1 MRHRIQLCAPTLAAV
16 LGTALA
22 ATGCGSSGPDG
33 HASESK
39 NPFPSTSAT
48 SPDRLCT
55 TIITKWAREIYDSGD
70 DTYGD
75 YQSMG
80 LSNGQYMILR
90 DVLDAARTEREHRS
104 AAAGRKLIGKQARER
119 CAERYRDG
127 GPSGG
132 PWV

>member
-22 ATGCGSSGPDG
+22 ATGCGSSGTEG
-33 HASESK
+33 S
-39 NPFPSTSAT
+39 PSTSTPPSASAT
-48 SPDRLCT
+48 PPAKLCT

-80 LSNGQYMILR
+80 LSNGQYLILR
-90 DVLDAARTEREHRS
+90 DVLDAARAERKRQS
-104 AAAGRKLIGKQARER
+104 AAAGRKLLDREARER

>member
-1 MRHRIQLCAPTLAAV
+1 MRHRIQLCAPTLAVV

-22 ATGCGSSGPDG
+22 ATGCGSSGPDAADG
-33 HASESK
+33 K
-39 NPFPSTSAT
+39 NPFPSTSSI
-48 SPDRLCT
+48 SPAKLCT
-55 TIITKWAREIYDSGD
+55 TIITKWARELYDKGD
-70 DTYGD
+70 HTYGD

-90 DVLDAARTEREHRS
+90 DVLDAARAERTRQS
-104 AAAGRKLIGKQARER
+104 DAAGRKLIDRQARER
-119 CAERYRDG
+119 CAERYRNG